1 MPAGGGTP
9 QGCEGAAGASP
20 FSIGQAREGPHHA
33 AKETT
38 MNYLDPTEYENYG
51 IEATT
56 PAPWVAA
63 ASSMIDAHCRRT
75 TLGEAQC
82 TERRRLAPGKNSVQ
96 PTYLPLTTPQG
107 QDSPIASARGRYATP
122 RRGDDLTTWDMT
134 QQIAAAFALPGTWI
148 DIDASH
154 MDCFADTGEVSWMA
168 NPLGLQFQEIE
179 ITYAA
184 GFATIPDPIK
194 FACAQ
199 IVRNAQ
205 ATPAL
210 NVRANTVNSMH
221 LEYFADT
228 LVDSSVQA
236 MLAPYVAQKVG

>member
-1 MPAGGGTP
+1 
-9 QGCEGAAGASP
+9 
-20 FSIGQAREGPHHA
+20 
-33 AKETT
+33 
-38 MNYLDPTEYENYG
+38 MNYLAVEEYENYG

-56 PAPWVAA
+56 PASWVGA
-63 ASSMIDAHCRRT
+63 ASALIDAHCRRLTLST
-75 TLGEAQC
+75 TQYV
-82 TERRRLAPGKNSVQ
+82 ERKRLTPGRNCVQ
-96 PTYLPLTTPQG
+96 LTYLPLAAN
-107 QDSPIASARGRYATP
+107 SPLVSARGRYATP
-122 RRGDDLTTWDMT
+122 RRGDDLTTWDMA
-134 QQIAAAFALPGTWI
+134 QDVAAAFSLPGTWV
-148 DIDASH
+148 DIDVTR
-154 MDCFADTGEVSWMA
+154 MDCCAETGEVSWLG

-184 GFATIPDPIK
+184 GFDTIPDPVK

-210 NVRANTVNSMH
+210 NVKANTLNSMH

-228 LVDSSVQA
+228 LVDSTVQK